1 MDSNATSSALHLTCQ
16 PNKVGNAFTFA
27 YRAENH
33 GTVALYVM
41 DAMPSVDPET
51 HAVSANPQAA
61 AVLLRADGLA
71 MLGKF
76 IAPLPQ
82 DRVLL
87 APDLPLCARVDPGQ
101 AIERELRIPLPFAE
115 ASPYFPDLT
124 LRDYELAEVTGIV
137 FAIGFFAADTRGL
150 FAAPSAYAPD
160 YHVVS
165 PTIAPVLAGL
175 TWQMLPV
182 KKIEILKRTD
192 AFPREL
198 KSHSIEPGRA
208 P

>member
-1 MDSNATSSALHLTCQ
+1 MDSNTSRGALHLICQ
-16 PNKVGNAFTFA
+16 PNKVGHAFTFA

-33 GTVALYVM
+33 GAVPLYVM

-51 HAVSANPQAA
+51 HEVSANPQAA
-61 AVLLRADGLA
+61 AVLLRADGVA

-82 DRVLL
+82 DRVLM

-115 ASPYFPDLT
+115 ANPYFPDLR

-137 FAIGFFAADTRGL
+137 LAIGFFPADTRGL
-150 FAAPSAYAPD
+150 YAAPTAYAPE
-160 YHVVS
+160 YHVLSATV
-165 PTIAPVLAGL
+165 APVVAGL
-175 TWQMLPV
+175 AWQLLPV

-192 AFPREL
+192 DFPREI
-198 KSHSIEPGRA
+198 KSHVIG
-208 P
+208 